1 MKDPHPLRMQIA
13 PSDSISP
20 WNILVEV
27 RDDQPEAYKKQLDQL
42 YSKIIDGYSFDS
54 EWYDTLMQKIYEDIT
69 RMNHLILIFTCA
81 ALVISLLGLTAMSI
95 YFIAQRKRDIAV
107 RKVFGSDSR
116 SEMLQLM
123 KFSSV
128 SLAVSLLI
136 GLPLMYIGIQQIDKI
151 VTYESSFPWWVPV
164 AAFLIVALISL
175 ASVWLISRKAV
186 RENPVLNL
194 KTE

>member
-54 EWYDTLMQKIYEDIT
+54 EWYDTLVQKIYEDIT

-116 SEMLQLM
+116 SEMLRLM
-123 KFSSV
+123 KFSSA

-175 ASVWLISRKAV
+175 SSVWLISRKAV

>member
-1 MKDPHPLRMQIA
+1 
-13 PSDSISP
+13 
-20 WNILVEV
+20 
-27 RDDQPEAYKKQLDQL
+27 
-42 YSKIIDGYSFDS
+42 
-54 EWYDTLMQKIYEDIT
+54 
-69 RMNHLILIFTCA
+69 
-81 ALVISLLGLTAMSI
+81 
-95 YFIAQRKRDIAV
+95 
-107 RKVFGSDSR
+107 
-116 SEMLQLM
+116 M
-123 KFSSV
+123 KFSSA

-136 GLPLMYIGIQQIDKI
+136 GLPLMCIGIQQIDKI

>member
-1 MKDPHPLRMQIA
+1 MGMILRIA
-13 PSDSISP
+13 SSRIVGQGDIVGRSGYFSL
-20 WNILVEV
+20 NLSANSVMRGRLDARRTLKSLVA
-27 RDDQPEAYKKQLDQL
+27 DL
-42 YSKIIDGYSFDS
+42 
-54 EWYDTLMQKIYEDIT
+54 
-69 RMNHLILIFTCA
+69 
-81 ALVISLLGLTAMSI
+81 
-95 YFIAQRKRDIAV
+95 
-107 RKVFGSDSR
+107 R
-116 SEMLQLM
+116 S
-123 KFSSV
+123 SA

-175 ASVWLISRKAV
+175 ASVWLISRKTV

>member
-42 YSKIIDGYSFDS
+42 YSKIIDGYPFDS
-54 EWYDTLMQKIYEDIT
+54 EWYDTLVQKIYEDIT

-116 SEMLQLM
+116 SEMLRLM
-123 KFSSV
+123 KFSSA

-186 RENPVLNL
+186 WENPVLNL

>member
-1 MKDPHPLRMQIA
+1 MNNPKLI
-13 PSDSISP
+13 
-20 WNILVEV
+20 
-27 RDDQPEAYKKQLDQL
+27 KKQLDQL
-42 YSKIIDGYSFDS
+42 YSKIIDGYPFDS
-54 EWYDTLMQKIYEDIT
+54 EWYDTLVQKIYEDIT

-116 SEMLQLM
+116 SEMLRLI
-123 KFSSV
+123 KFSSA

-175 ASVWLISRKAV
+175 ASVWLISRKTV